1 MDPIDLDHNATSP
14 LDPDVFEAMRPH
26 WFAGGNAESRHS
38 AGRAARRAVIAATE
52 SVARI
57 LNAHPD
63 EVIFTSGGTE
73 ANNLAIFGLARLDD
87 RPGHIVSSPIEHPAV
102 AEVVTRLESRGFTVS
117 RPGVSTDGLAD
128 PAAMVEAAFRPH
140 WLDTRLAT
148 LILAHNETGAIQPV
162 AAMAD
167 RFADWGRADWPVPI
181 HTDAVQAVGRIP
193 VDFRSLGVQSL
204 AASAHKFGGPA
215 GVGLLL
221 VARGVELAPLLF
233 GGKQQRGL
241 RPGTV
246 PVALVV
252 GLAAGLEKWDRVAA
266 ARIARWTMLRDRLER
281 AITVALGP
289 DRVVRNGPSRDEDR
303 LPQTLNVGF
312 PGLDGDLLLMRLDQ
326 AGVRASL
333 GSACA
338 SGTTAPSPS
347 LMAMR
352 VPEDRLRSSVRFSLG
367 PDTTEEQVNE
377 AARRIAAVVGGMCGV
392 VVGQPRAVGSS
403 QGV

>member
-1 MDPIDLDHNATSP
+1 MDAIDLDHNATSP

-26 WFAGGNAESRHS
+26 WFAGGNAASRHS

-73 ANNLAIFGLARLDD
+73 ANNLAIFGLADLD
-87 RPGHIVSSPIEHPAV
+87 RGPGHIVSSPIEHPAV
-102 AEVVTRLESRGFTVS
+102 AEAVARLEARGFAVS
-117 RPGVSTDGLAD
+117 RPRVSTGGLAD
-128 PAAMVEAAFRPH
+128 PAAMAEAAFMPH
-140 WLDTRLAT
+140 GRDTRVAT
-148 LILAHNETGAIQPV
+148 LLLAHNETGAIQPV
-162 AAMAD
+162 AAMAE
-167 RFADWGRADWPVPI
+167 RFAAWGRADWPVPI
-181 HTDAVQAVGRIP
+181 HTDAAQAVGRVP
-193 VDFRSLGVQSL
+193 VDFRALGVQTL

-221 VARGVELAPLLF
+221 VARGAEIAPLLF

-246 PVALVV
+246 PVALVA
-252 GLAAGLEKWDRVAA
+252 GLAAALEKWHREAD
-266 ARIARWTMLRDRLER
+266 ARIARWTTLRDRLET
-281 AITVALGP
+281 ALVAALGP
-289 DRVVRNGPSRDEDR
+289 DRMIRNGPSRPEDR

-312 PGLDGDLLLMRLDQ
+312 PGLDGDLLLMRMDQ

-347 LMAMR
+347 LVAMR
-352 VPEDRLRSSVRFSLG
+352 VPDDRLRSSVRFSLG
-367 PDTTEEQVNE
+367 PDTTKEQIDE
-377 AARRIAAVVGGMCGV
+377 AARRIVAAVGPPRGV
-392 VVGQPRAVGSS
+392 
-403 QGV
+403 